1 MIYTIGA
8 GDHPKMFVISNGL
21 IKTPPASIGS
31 FTFGYPGASPVIS
44 ANGTAG
50 GILWAINSSAWQTG
64 GPAILYAFNALDL
77 DNVLYS
83 SNQFS
88 FDDPG
93 PAVKFTVPT
102 VANGSVYM
110 GTQTQLA
117 VFGLFPGGVR
127 DQLNFS
133 PHSLKFGSKVPVGT
147 TSKSKAVTITNVSNK
162 KTGFT
167 IALAMQTASPSM
179 FALKSECEKTLAPGQ
194 TCKVKVTFKPT
205 NTTPQTGNL
214 MIYDNLP
221 TSPQSVP
228 LSGTGKPPQG
238 K

>member
-1 MIYTIGA
+1 MIYTIGV
-8 GDHPKMFVISNGL
+8 GDQPKMFVISNGR

-44 ANGTAG
+44 ANSAG
-50 GILWAINSSAWQTG
+50 RRRRVAIDSSAWMTG

-77 DNVLYS
+77 DHELYS

-127 DQLNFS
+127 DQLSFS
-133 PHSLKFGSKVPVGT
+133 PHSLRFGIKVPVGT
-147 TSKSKAVTITNVSNK
+147 P
-162 KTGFT
+162 
-167 IALAMQTASPSM
+167 ASPGHSR
-179 FALKSECEKTLAPGQ
+179 
-194 TCKVKVTFKPT
+194 
-205 NTTPQTGNL
+205 
-214 MIYDNLP
+214 
-221 TSPQSVP
+221 SPM
-228 LSGTGKPPQG
+228 
-238 K
+238 